1 MAWYWPFNKKADELS
16 AELEEVR
23 DRAEAAENNLEVV
36 EGAIADLVF
45 KMEDVGW
52 KPLGY
57 DEDLDAVPRDTIL
70 KLAQVTRAL
79 ACINPLVAR
88 AIAVRTAYIWG
99 NGVEFEGADK
109 YKDFFE
115 KPTVQK
121 WLVSDKA
128 WQEMEKAATT
138 DGNFFVL
145 ATKAKDGQSHNIKR
159 LPFKQVTAAVT
170 NPDNA
175 EEVWLYRVEW
185 ERQVTDQNGATTAD
199 KQIVYYPAID
209 YDEKEYGKPRTF
221 AGKRVDWDSR
231 VAHHSPN
238 KQVGWKWGVPSLWA
252 AMFWAKAHKEFL
264 ETQLGLVKAY
274 ARFAFKV
281 TANNVNQVKS
291 AATKMSAAPGI
302 DPLTG
307 QPQAVGA
314 AFAGA
319 GVNLQAV
326 GKPGGAVDFEAGK
339 PLANYI
345 AAALSIPLGEL
356 LADASDANRASA
368 ETAQGT
374 TIKVMKSEQNTYR
387 LFFES
392 IFKWLGM
399 DVKVKF
405 PAINKGEA
413 FRLIQAY
420 AQASSLHLL
429 SDEDLRKLL
438 LDAFDLEDEGGVPS
452 EEDQKLQLIDLN
464 GTQVMQKQQAE
475 QAKLQAD
482 AAKAQADAMAK
493 AKPAGAPQ
501 SKAGTQR
508 GSNKKPETANA
519 SYGDNKNRDAVGQHA
534 YSAGR
539 ND

>member
-1 MAWYWPFNKKADELS
+1 MAWYWPFNKKAD
-16 AELEEVR
+16 AALEEVME
-23 DRAEAAENNLEVV
+23 RAEIAENNYELI
-36 EGAIADLVF
+36 EGQLADLIF
-45 KMEDVGW
+45 KLEDVGW

-57 DEDLDAVPRDTIL
+57 DEDLDSVPRETIV

-99 NGVEFEGADK
+99 NGVEFDGADK

-121 WLVSDKA
+121 WLCSDKA
-128 WQEMEKAATT
+128 WQEMEKAGNT

-145 ATKAKDGQSHNIKR
+145 ATKAKDGKSHDIKR
-159 LPFKQVTAAVT
+159 LPFKQVVQAVT
-170 NPDNA
+170 NPDND

-185 ERQVTDQNGATTAD
+185 ERKQTDANGVTSSVTQ
-199 KQIVYYPAID
+199 KVYYPAID
-209 YDEKEYGKPRTF
+209 FDEKKYGRPRSF
-221 AGKRVDWDSR
+221 SGIRVDWDSR

-238 KQVGWKWGVPSLWA
+238 KQLGWKWGVPSLWA
-252 AMFWAKAHKEFL
+252 AMFWAKAHKEYL
-264 ETQLGLVKAY
+264 ETQLSLVKAY

-281 TANNVNQVKS
+281 TANNANQVKS
-291 AATKMSAAPGI
+291 AATKMSTVPGI
-302 DPLTG
+302 DPMTG
-307 QPQAVGA
+307 QPNAVGA

-319 GVNLQAV
+319 GVNLQSV
-326 GKPGGAVDFEAGK
+326 GKPAGATDFEAGK
-339 PLANYI
+339 PLANYV
-345 AAALSIPLGEL
+345 AAALSVPLGEL

-368 ETAQGT
+368 ETAQST
-374 TIKVMKSEQNTYR
+374 TMKVMKAEQNTYR

-392 IFKWLGM
+392 IFRWLGM
-399 DVKVKF
+399 DVTVKF

-429 SDEDLRKLL
+429 SDEQLRKLL
-438 LDAFDLEDEGGVPS
+438 LEAFDIETDEGLPT

-464 GTQVMQKQQAE
+464 GTAEMQKQ

-482 AAKAQADAMAK
+482 AAKAQVG
-493 AKPAGAPQ
+493 AGAAGGVPGSK

-508 GSNKKPETANA
+508 GSNKNPETATA
-519 SYGDNKNRDAVGQHA
+519 SYGDNSKRSAIGQHA

-539 ND
+539 NG